1 LGKGPKKEGKKM
13 TALGT
18 LGLPRSFYPTS
29 FGGKYHQANKV
40 VPNALCNPSILLD
53 TTAAPIS
60 YDATTLFT
68 NVHPIVCRK
77 CLTKATGR
85 VGA

>member
-1 LGKGPKKEGKKM
+1 M
-13 TALGT
+13 TAPGT
-18 LGLPRSFYPTS
+18 LGLPRSYYPTF

-53 TTAAPIS
+53 TTSAPIS

-68 NVHPIVCRK
+68 QVSKVVCRR
-77 CLTKATGR
+77 CLSKATGR
-85 VGA
+85 LTN

>member
-1 LGKGPKKEGKKM
+1 MKQ
-13 TALGT
+13 GT

-40 VPNALCNPSILLD
+40 VPNALCNPAILLD
-53 TTAAPIS
+53 VSASPIS
-60 YDATTLFT
+60 YDATAMF
-68 NVHPIVCRK
+68 NQISKVVCRR

-85 VGA
+85 V